1 MFWDFHKRIWKED
14 RKPKS
19 LEPNIKNEHIFLCK
33 NLHLLLRYV
42 QNTTHSKFL
51 TDHSLD
57 SRNNKVEQ
65 IETNYRIEVKDSIT
79 SWWLIQYPNLCVQ
92 DRLWKDPWVDRFE
105 VHLRFDGS
113 PVTKTV
119 DKCSINW
126 VGLHQQ
132 ISQEVHEHLSLK

>member
-1 MFWDFHKRIWKED
+1 MFLDLHERMWKED

-19 LEPNIKNEHIFLCK
+19 LESNIKNEHIFLCK

-51 TDHSLD
+51 TDYSLD

-65 IETNYRIEVKDSIT
+65 IKTNYRIEVKDSIA
-79 SWWLIQYPNLCVQ
+79 SWWSIQHFNIRIQ
-92 DRLWKDPWVDRFE
+92 DSLRKDPWVDRFE
-105 VHLRFDGS
+105 IHLRFDGS

-119 DKCSINW
+119 DKRSINW

>member
-51 TDHSLD
+51 THHSLD

-65 IETNYRIEVKDSIT
+65 IEVNDIIKVKDSTTGRLSVQHSNIR
-79 SWWLIQYPNLCVQ
+79 IQDCL
-92 DRLWKDPWVDRFE
+92 RKDPWVDRFE

-113 PVTKTV
+113 SVAKTV
-119 DKCSINW
+119 DKRSINW